1 MTENLTTY
9 TEVDPNGHISV
20 SASRVTLAG
29 LTRDESARLYK
40 DFGAG
45 HFNKIDIS
53 FAFYLSST
61 SQNDCMVTTGLSNT
75 SDGTSLGVAYFAYRE
90 SNNPGSSGVWYICC
104 QIASGP
110 TVLIKSR
117 VSSKTVYYGKIER
130 EASSATINFYLY
142 ADAGHTNLI
151 ASKSGT
157 IGTSD
162 TYRYFYAVRSS
173 NQELSGAPFDGYFE
187 NFDLGGN
194 IASRNGVSWGSIS
207 KINGTAIGN
216 ISKINGVEV

>member
-29 LTRDESARLYK
+29 LTLDESARLYK

-53 FAFYLSST
+53 FAFYLAST
-61 SQNDCMVTTGLSNT
+61 SHSNCMAAIGLSNT
-75 SDGTSLGVAYFAYRE
+75 SDATSLIYYVWRV
-90 SNNPGSSGVWYICC
+90 SNVWYIYY
-104 QIASGP
+104 QIASD
-110 TVLIKSR
+110 TSVLIKSG
-117 VSSKTVYYGKIER
+117 VSSNTVYYGKIER

-151 ASKSGT
+151 ASESGT

-162 TYRYFYAVRSS
+162 TYRYFYAVKSS
-173 NQELSGAPFDGYFE
+173 NVGVGNRLFDGYFE

>member
-20 SASRVTLAG
+20 SASRVTLND
-29 LTRDESARLYK
+29 LDRDENAYLRK

-45 HFNKIDIS
+45 YFNKIDIS
-53 FAFYLSST
+53 FAFYLASTSYGACLANVCLSNSDDTKFVYFLAFHSSSST
-61 SQNDCMVTTGLSNT
+61 WEIRYQITGHDSVLI
-75 SDGTSLGVAYFAYRE
+75 
-90 SNNPGSSGVWYICC
+90 SGV
-104 QIASGP
+104 
-110 TVLIKSR
+110 
-117 VSSKTVYYGKIER
+117 SSNTVYYGKIER

-151 ASKSGT
+151 ASESGT

-162 TYRYFYAVRSS
+162 TYRYFYAVKSS
-173 NQELSGAPFDGYFE
+173 NVGLSNRLFDGYFE

>member
-29 LTRDESARLYK
+29 LTRAESARLYK

-53 FAFYLSST
+53 FAFYLAST
-61 SQNDCMVTTGLSNT
+61 SLHSYCMAVTGLSNT
-75 SDGTSLGVAYFAYRE
+75 SDGTNLVAYYAYRE
-90 SNNPGSSGVWYICC
+90 SNVWYIYY
-104 QIASGP
+104 QIMGGTP
-110 TVLIKSR
+110 VLIKSG
-117 VSSKTVYYGKIER
+117 VSSDTVYYGKIER

-162 TYRYFYAVRSS
+162 TYRYFYAVKSS
-173 NQELSGAPFDGYFE
+173 NIGWSGTPFDGYFE

-216 ISKINGVEV
+216 ITKINGVEV